1 MSPRS
6 SALPRSIEVA
16 PAPAWRLLWL
26 WIPLLLVA
34 GLMVGTAL
42 DAPERSHTEL
52 MITLPFLAVLA
63 AVLTWAY
70 SRRRIVLHEDSLEV
84 LSTFYR
90 KRVPVSAMRLEEA
103 RIVDFAE
110 HGRYKPSIKTNG
122 YGVPGFQSGHYR
134 MADRSKAFCLI
145 TDSSRVLYLP
155 LRDGSALVISPE
167 RPRVLLDALQ
177 ALAARPPAH

>member
-1 MSPRS
+1 MGAAHPF
-6 SALPRSIEVA
+6 EVA
-16 PAPAWRLLWL
+16 PSPVWRLLWL
-26 WIPLLLVA
+26 WVPLLLVA

-52 MITLPFLAVLA
+52 FITLPFLAVLA
-63 AVLTWAY
+63 AALTWAY
-70 SRRRIVLHEDSLEV
+70 TRRRIVLHEDALEV
-84 LSTFYR
+84 QSTFYR
-90 KRVPVSAMRLEEA
+90 KRVPVSDMRLDEA

-145 TDSSRVLYLP
+145 TDSSRVLHLP

-167 RPRVLLDALQ
+167 RPRALLDALQ
-177 ALAARPPAH
+177 ALAGPPRAH